1 MLTDDNIIHNNSKE
15 IGRAPFR
22 NLFNGHSKGLVIEI
36 QELTLKIPE

>member
-22 NLFNGHSKGLVIEI
+22 NLLNRHSNGLVIEN
-36 QELTLKIPE
+36 QELTLN

>member
-22 NLFNGHSKGLVIEI
+22 SLLNGHLKGLVIEI
-36 QELTLKIPE
+36 QELTLKLTE